1 MERQN
6 PFGVDSRISQQQQQQ
21 QQLQQQQQQQQLQ
34 QQQQQM
40 MMHPASKTSLA
51 SMGKKLRIQRTDR
64 QTDRQADT

>member
-21 QQLQQQQQQQQLQ
+21 QQQQLQQQQQQLQ
-34 QQQQQM
+34 LQQQQQM

-51 SMGKKLRIQRTDR
+51 SMGKKLKIKRTG
-64 QTDRQADT
+64 